1 MSNQGFSPDAPL
13 EWTTPLYL
21 FLLFAIACAAALL
34 SIRPILLVPVLGCC
48 AYALFIN
55 AVLQRPLIFV
65 ALFLL
70 FLVALPPVFFSRFG
84 DTPLYLS
91 SFLLPA
97 GLAVLLVRLPDFSP
111 PCDNVAIGLMLF
123 LVGLGSSLPFA
134 WWLSGESIGKQSLV
148 RWMLLAQTAL
158 IFGLVR
164 GVARWQV
171 DAAEDWIPSLLLI
184 AAAASAAYGIV
195 DFFWPIPLPHPAAD
209 QFIWLETA
217 IVRRAQ
223 GVFYEASSFGNCCAI
238 FLVAASAAYLTGQER
253 AVRIRHYCLPF
264 FISVLGLGVFLC
276 FSRSVWAS
284 VLVSL
289 VVFAW
294 VSGMVK
300 LHRVWLFLAAL
311 VAPLILVWLYFPQLW
326 GYFTGNRIG
335 YFGQILADPNLV
347 SSGRVETWATL
358 FSILRQYPQYLL
370 FGVGYKTLPFTRLF
384 HQEIV
389 TDNGFLNLLVETGLL
404 GLGGFLIFSTAILKS
419 FWTLTRRTSGI
430 ALFWSALILS
440 LWFGECVQMLAT
452 DAHTYWR
459 SMAVLVALTALV
471 LNRTDRTC
479 VGKATVRATSGIY
492 AQT

>member
-1 MSNQGFSPDAPL
+1 
-13 EWTTPLYL
+13 
-21 FLLFAIACAAALL
+21 
-34 SIRPILLVPVLGCC
+34 
-48 AYALFIN
+48 
-55 AVLQRPLIFV
+55 
-65 ALFLL
+65 
-70 FLVALPPVFFSRFG
+70 
-84 DTPLYLS
+84 
-91 SFLLPA
+91 
-97 GLAVLLVRLPDFSP
+97 
-111 PCDNVAIGLMLF
+111 
-123 LVGLGSSLPFA
+123 
-134 WWLSGESIGKQSLV
+134 
-148 RWMLLAQTAL
+148 
-158 IFGLVR
+158 
-164 GVARWQV
+164 
-171 DAAEDWIPSLLLI
+171 
-184 AAAASAAYGIV
+184 
-195 DFFWPIPLPHPAAD
+195 
-209 QFIWLETA
+209 
-217 IVRRAQ
+217 
-223 GVFYEASSFGNCCAI
+223 VFYEASSFGNCCAI
-238 FLVAASAAYLTGQER
+238 FLVAASAAYLSGQER

-311 VAPLILVWLYFPQLW
+311 LAPLILVWLYFPQLW

-419 FWTLTRRTSGI
+419 FWALTRRTSGI
-430 ALFWSALILS
+430 ALFWSALVLS
-440 LWFGECVQMLAT
+440 LWFGEWVQMLAT
-452 DAHTYWR
+452 DAYTYWR

-471 LNRTDRTC
+471 LNRTDRSR
-479 VGKATVRATSGIY
+479 VGKATLRATSGIY